1 MRGNMHAVKPNQQV
15 RILTIQIVVA
25 ADDDPD
31 SVADEMSEL
40 LTGNGICSDDSHIL
54 DWRYLT
60 EYQPTVTAGDDP
72 EEGEVFG
79 LLDFH
84 LTMTPPE
91 E

>member
-1 MRGNMHAVKPNQQV
+1 MHAVKPNQQI
-15 RILTIQIVVA
+15 RILTIQIGVA
-25 ADDDPD
+25 ADADPN

-40 LTGNGICSDDSHIL
+40 LSENGICSDARHIL

-60 EYQPTVTAGDDP
+60 EYQPAVTASGDP

-84 LTMTPPE
+84 LTITFPE